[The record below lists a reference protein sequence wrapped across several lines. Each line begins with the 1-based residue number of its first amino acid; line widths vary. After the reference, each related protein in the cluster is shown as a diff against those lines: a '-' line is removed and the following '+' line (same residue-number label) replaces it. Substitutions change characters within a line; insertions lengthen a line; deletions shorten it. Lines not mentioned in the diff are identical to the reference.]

1 MREIDK
7 KAAECAHDDDLLED
21 FIEENERFIC
31 NIASKATRKYITK
44 SDDEYSVSL
53 FAFRQAIEEYSFE
66 KGSFLS
72 FAEMVIR
79 RKLIDYIR
87 SQQKYKPEVPVNP
100 VVFSSEPENDE
111 GSDGALKNEIA
122 QKISVA
128 PDDSLKLEIEA
139 AGEVFA
145 SYGFSFFDLADCSP
159 RADKTRTACAKAA
172 VYLLK
177 NPLLLSEMRNSKLL
191 PIKIIE
197 KNCGVPRKILER
209 HRKYIIAAVEIVS
222 GDYPYLAE
230 YMHFIRKEAAL

>member
-1 MREIDK
+1 VREFDK
-7 KAAECAHDDDLLED
+7 IAAECAHNKDLLNS
-21 FIEENERFIC
+21 FIGENERFIL
-31 NIASKATRKYITK
+31 NITSKATRKYITK

-53 FAFRQAIEEYSFE
+53 FAFRQAVEKYSFE

-79 RKLIDYIR
+79 RKLVDYIR
-87 SQQKYKPEVPVNP
+87 SQKKYTPEVPIDP
-100 VVFSSEPENDE
+100 VAFSSEPENDE
-111 GSDGALKNEIA
+111 ESDGALKNEIA
-122 QKISVA
+122 EKIAVE

-159 RADKTRTACAKAA
+159 HADKTRTACAKAA
-172 VYLLK
+172 AYLLK
-177 NPLLLSEMRNSKLL
+177 NPTLLRELKSSKML

-209 HRKYIIAAVEIVS
+209 HRKYIIAAVEIIS

-230 YMHFIRKEAAL
+230 YMHFIRKEADL

>member
-1 MREIDK
+1 MRDIDK
-7 KAAECAHDDDLLED
+7 KAAECVHNKNLFED
-21 FIEENERFIC
+21 FIEENDRFIRK
-31 NIASKATRKYITK
+31 IASKATGKYITN

-53 FAFRQAIEEYSFE
+53 LAFRQAVEEYSFE

-79 RKLIDYIR
+79 RKIIDYFR
-87 SQQKYKPEVPVNP
+87 LQKKFKSEVSVDP
-100 VVFSSEPENDE
+100 VVFSSEPDGEEDEN
-111 GSDGALKNEIA
+111 GALKSEIA
-122 QKISVA
+122 QRLSVT

-159 RADKTRTACAKAA
+159 HADKTRAACAKAA
-172 VYLLK
+172 AYLLK
-177 NPLLLSEMRNSKLL
+177 SPLLLNEMKNSKML
-191 PIKIIE
+191 PLKTIE

-230 YMHFIRKEAAL
+230 YMQFIRKEADL